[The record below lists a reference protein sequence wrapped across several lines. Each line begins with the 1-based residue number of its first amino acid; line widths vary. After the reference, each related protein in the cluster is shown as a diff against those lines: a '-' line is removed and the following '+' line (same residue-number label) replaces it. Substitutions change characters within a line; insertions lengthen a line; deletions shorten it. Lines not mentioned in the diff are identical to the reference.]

1 MNVGQLVS
9 ILVVTAL
16 INNYVLVRFLG
27 LCPFFGVSK
36 QRQAAI
42 GMGYA
47 VIFVITLTAVIAWP
61 IREYI
66 LVPLRLEYLEL
77 ITDIVL
83 IAGLVQLS
91 EKAIRKYSPPLYRSL
106 GIYLPLITTNCAV
119 LAVPLL
125 NTRLG
130 YSYLESIAAGFGSA
144 IGFTLVLVMF
154 AAMREARLST
164 ARIPQA
170 LQAYGGAPIAFI
182 TAGILALAFMGFGG
196 LAR

>member
-1 MNVGQLVS
+1 MNVQLLIS
-9 ILVVTAL
+9 TFIVTAL

-36 QRQAAI
+36 QRNAAM
-42 GMGYA
+42 GMSRA
-47 VIFVITLTAVIAWP
+47 VVFVITLTAIIAWP
-61 IREYI
+61 FRQYV

-77 ITDIVL
+77 IADIVL

-91 EKAIRKYSPPLYRSL
+91 ERFIRKSSPPLYRSL

-130 YSYLESIAAGFGSA
+130 YGYAQSVGAGVGSAVGFG
-144 IGFTLVLVMF
+144 LVLVMF
-154 AAMREARLST
+154 TEIRNRIAFSRVPAALRAR
-164 ARIPQA
+164 
-170 LQAYGGAPIAFI
+170 GGAPIAFI
-182 TAGILALAFMGFGG
+182 TTGMLALAFIGFSG